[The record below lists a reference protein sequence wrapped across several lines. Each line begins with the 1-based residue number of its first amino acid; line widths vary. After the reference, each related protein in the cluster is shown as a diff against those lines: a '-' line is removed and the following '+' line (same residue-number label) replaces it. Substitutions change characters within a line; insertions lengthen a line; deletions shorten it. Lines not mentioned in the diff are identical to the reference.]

1 MLALNCNSKPY
12 RRTYVRARFF
22 LLRTNSGW
30 EVAGRSAVATMWMGA
45 MWVGIVGC
53 QHDPTAVNTG
63 GVHERWYQAQSGYG
77 WARPGVSGNLVYF
90 GTGDGQIIA
99 RDVSTGTQHWSTK
112 VGPDAVRGANILVRS
127 GVVVAP
133 VLNYT
138 AGLDAQTGQQL
149 WRYEAPKDTTGT
161 IPGGAMYPG
170 SVVLTRI
177 DADDQTVY
185 IPAWGA
191 SVSAVDLKTGATRW
205 VWQPGRIE
213 GDTATSGVFRSG
225 SMSARV
231 SGDTVFATMWHYVN
245 RGGGTS
251 EAWLVALDRMTGRE
265 IWRMRLPYQGSGTL
279 IDGAPAV
286 YGNLVIVHTVS
297 ARTYAIDRTTQKVA
311 WEFTVP
317 TAALSTD
324 AEAELYG
331 DVVYVDGGDR
341 HIYALHAT
349 DGAVLWSAAFPSQTG
364 KDMLVTEHRITFPDD
379 RTLYVL
385 DRQTGKQI
393 AAVTQPRTSD
403 PLFASP
409 AAFANGLVFV
419 TVADAAWCF
428 DEP

>member
-1 MLALNCNSKPY
+1 MLMTAARAFHPLWHSLPLALAAVGSCSD
-12 RRTYVRARFF
+12 
-22 LLRTNSGW
+22 
-30 EVAGRSAVATMWMGA
+30 SATSPGF
-45 MWVGIVGC
+45 
-53 QHDPTAVNTG
+53 G
-63 GVHERWYQAQSGYG
+63 GVHERWYEPQPGYG

-99 RDVSTGTQHWSTK
+99 RDVTTGTPLWSTK
-112 VGPDAVRGANILVRS
+112 VGPDAVRGANIIVRS

-138 AGLDAQTGQQL
+138 AGLNAETGQQL
-149 WRYEAPKDTTGT
+149 WQYQAPKDTTGT
-161 IPGGAMYPG
+161 VPGGAAYPG
-170 SVVLTRI
+170 AVVLSRI

-191 SVSAVDLKTGATRW
+191 SVSAVDLKTGAVRW

-213 GDTATSGVFRSG
+213 GDTATSGVFRAG

-231 SGDTVFATMWHYVN
+231 SGDTVFATMWHNVN
-245 RGGGTS
+245 RQGGTS
-251 EAWLVALDRMTGRE
+251 EAWLVALDRPTGRE
-265 IWRMRLPYQGSGTL
+265 LWRVRLPYQGSGAL
-279 IDGAPAV
+279 IEGAPVV
-286 YGNLVIVHTVS
+286 YGNLIIVHTVS
-297 ARTYAIDRTTQKVA
+297 ARTYAIDRSTQKVV

-317 TAALSTD
+317 TAALSTN

-341 HIYALHAT
+341 HIYALHAS
-349 DGAVLWSAAFPSQTG
+349 DGGVLWSAPFPSQTG
-364 KDMLVTEHRITFPDD
+364 TDMLVTNRRITFTEG

-385 DRQTGKQI
+385 DRQTGKQV

-419 TVADAAWCF
+419 TVADAAWAF

>member
-1 MLALNCNSKPY
+1 MENFVMRGGVDVIRLAIAS
-12 RRTYVRARFF
+12 RM
-22 LLRTNSGW
+22 
-30 EVAGRSAVATMWMGA
+30 AGALACAGLG
-45 MWVGIVGC
+45 VGVIGC
-53 QHDPTAVNTG
+53 QHDPTGVGAG
-63 GVHERWYQAQSGYG
+63 GVHERWYQAQPGYG
-77 WARPGVSGNLVYF
+77 WARPGVLGNMVYF

-99 RDVSTGTQHWSTK
+99 RDVITGNQRWSTR
-112 VGPDAVRGANILVRS
+112 VGPDAVKGANILVRS

-138 AGLDAQTGQQL
+138 AGLNAETGQQL
-149 WRYEAPKDTTGT
+149 WRYEAPKDTTGAP
-161 IPGGAMYPG
+161 PGGATYPG

-191 SVSAVDLKTGATRW
+191 SVSAVDLKTGAVRW

-213 GDTATSGVFRSG
+213 GDTTASGVFRSG
-225 SMSARV
+225 SMSVRV
-231 SGDTVFATMWHYVN
+231 SSDTVFATMWHYVN
-245 RGGGTS
+245 RQGGTS
-251 EAWLVALDRMTGRE
+251 EAWLVALDRPTGRE
-265 IWRMRLPYQGSGTL
+265 LWRVRLPYQGSGTL

-286 YGNLVIVHTVS
+286 YRNLVIVHTVS
-297 ARTYAIDRTTQKVA
+297 ARTYAIDRTTQRVA

-317 TAALSTD
+317 TAALSTNAG
-324 AEAELYG
+324 AEVYG
-331 DVVYVDGGDR
+331 DMVYVDGGDR
-341 HIYALHAT
+341 NIYALRAS
-349 DGAVLWSAAFPSQTG
+349 DGGVLWNAAFPSQTST
-364 KDMLVTEHRITFPDD
+364 DMLVTAQRITFANG
-379 RTLYVL
+379 RMLYVL

-419 TVADAAWCF
+419 TVADAAWAF

>member
-1 MLALNCNSKPY
+1 MRNDIGAIRLVIARRMAGVLAC
-12 RRTYVRARFF
+12 
-22 LLRTNSGW
+22 
-30 EVAGRSAVATMWMGA
+30 VALAMNTIGCRS
-45 MWVGIVGC
+45 
-53 QHDPTAVNTG
+53 DPTAAG
-63 GVHERWYQAQSGYG
+63 AQGVHERWYQMQPGYG
-77 WARPGVSGNLVYF
+77 WARPGVSANLVYF

-99 RDVSTGTQHWSTK
+99 RDVSTGTARWSTK
-112 VGPDAVRGANILVRS
+112 VGPDAVRGANILIRG

-138 AGLDAQTGQQL
+138 AGLDASTGQQL
-149 WRYEAPKDTTGT
+149 WRYEAPKDTTG
-161 IPGGAMYPG
+161 IVPGGATYPG
-170 SVVLTRI
+170 AVVLSRI

-191 SVSAVDLKTGATRW
+191 SVSAVDLKAGVVRW
-205 VWQPGRIE
+205 IWQPGKVA
-213 GDTATSGVFRSG
+213 GDTAASGVFRAG
-225 SMSARV
+225 SMSVRV

-245 RGGGTS
+245 RQGGTS
-251 EAWLVALDRMTGRE
+251 EAWLVALDRLAGRE
-265 IWRMRLPYQGSGTL
+265 LWRVRLPYQGSGTL
-279 IDGAPAV
+279 IDGAPVV

-317 TAALSTD
+317 AATLSAT

-331 DVVYVDGGDR
+331 DVVYVDAGDE
-341 HIYALHAT
+341 HIYALRAS
-349 DGAVLWSAAFPSQTG
+349 DGTVIWSAAFATQTHG
-364 KDMLVTEHRITFPDD
+364 DMLVTERRLILTNGG
-379 RTLYVL
+379 TLYVL

-409 AAFANGLVFV
+409 PAFANGLVFV